1 MTMTIKRL
9 ITLSTAATV
18 AVLCLL
24 VFNVWNGFRQSQAS
38 SHEANVVALPALVA
52 MLETRFQV
60 IQIQQYLTDV
70 SATGESDGFADARTA
85 YQRAGASLDIV
96 AGHQPELGGQ
106 VASIKTSLAS
116 FHALGVDMANAYI
129 KSGRAAGNL
138 LMKRPDDGFDAS
150 AERLTAKLEA
160 LEKSVRKT
168 MSDSAQFAEGKIA
181 RARTEALILGL
192 AVCLLAIGSGV
203 VVYRLLIG
211 ILGSEPDDV
220 AQIAQGIAGGDLSQ
234 QIAVAATGSRSLL
247 GSMRDMQEGLRAL
260 IIRIGDATGLLSRAA
275 AELTNSA
282 TQVSTAAVTQHD
294 RTAAMAA
301 SIEQMS
307 ASTSVIAT
315 HAEHVQRS
323 AEDAQKLSVAGS
335 TAVAGAVSEMDRIA
349 NQILGTARTV
359 TALGEQSGQIT
370 RIVGVIREIAEQ
382 TNLLALN
389 AAIEAARAGEQG
401 RGFAVVADEVRKL
414 AERTSSATNEI
425 RATVDSVREGTLAAV
440 SEISAGSDAL
450 LAGVGLIR
458 RAGES
463 MDQIQRGVDRVLGA
477 ANEISLSLKEQD
489 LANQHISQNVEG
501 VAQMTEQTSLVVQ
514 NVSVSAAQLEDLA
527 RSMSE
532 SVHRFRI

>member
-1 MTMTIKRL
+1 
-9 ITLSTAATV
+9 
-18 AVLCLL
+18 
-24 VFNVWNGFRQSQAS
+24 
-38 SHEANVVALPALVA
+38 
-52 MLETRFQV
+52 
-60 IQIQQYLTDV
+60 
-70 SATGESDGFADARTA
+70 
-85 YQRAGASLDIV
+85 
-96 AGHQPELGGQ
+96 
-106 VASIKTSLAS
+106 
-116 FHALGVDMANAYI
+116 
-129 KSGRAAGNL
+129 
-138 LMKRPDDGFDAS
+138 
-150 AERLTAKLEA
+150 
-160 LEKSVRKT
+160 
-168 MSDSAQFAEGKIA
+168 
-181 RARTEALILGL
+181 
-192 AVCLLAIGSGV
+192 
-203 VVYRLLIG
+203 
-211 ILGSEPDDV
+211 
-220 AQIAQGIAGGDLSQ
+220 
-234 QIAVAATGSRSLL
+234 
-247 GSMRDMQEGLRAL
+247 
-260 IIRIGDATGLLSRAA
+260 
-275 AELTNSA
+275 
-282 TQVSTAAVTQHD
+282 
-294 RTAAMAA
+294 MAA

>member
-1 MTMTIKRL
+1 MTIKRL
-9 ITLSTAATV
+9 ITLSTAATL

-24 VFNVWNGFRQSQAS
+24 VFNVWNGFRQSQSS
-38 SHEANVVALPALVA
+38 SHEANTVALPALVA
-52 MLETRFQV
+52 MLEARFQV

-85 YQRAGASLDIV
+85 YERAGASLDIV

-106 VASIKTSLAS
+106 VASIKTSLAG
-116 FHALGVDMANAYI
+116 FHALGVEMANAYI

-168 MSDSAQFAEGKIA
+168 MSDSAELAEGKIA

-192 AVCLLAIGSGV
+192 AVCLLTIGSGV

-211 ILGSEPDDV
+211 ILGSEPDNV

-234 QIAVAATGSRSLL
+234 QIAVATTGSRSLL
-247 GSMRDMQEGLRAL
+247 GSMRDMQEGLRTL
-260 IIRIGDATGLLSRAA
+260 IVRIGDATGLLSRAA

-282 TQVSTAAVTQHD
+282 TQVSTAAVAQHG
-294 RTAAMAA
+294 RTVAMAA

-307 ASTSVIAT
+307 VSTSVIAT

-323 AEDAQKLSVAGS
+323 AEDAQQLSVAGS
-335 TAVAGAVSEMDRIA
+335 TAVAEAVSEMDRIA

-359 TALGEQSGQIT
+359 TALGEQSSQIT

-463 MDQIQRGVDRVLGA
+463 MNQIQRGVDRVLGA

-514 NVSVSAAQLEDLA
+514 NVSASAAQLEDLA

>member
-1 MTMTIKRL
+1 
-9 ITLSTAATV
+9 
-18 AVLCLL
+18 
-24 VFNVWNGFRQSQAS
+24 
-38 SHEANVVALPALVA
+38 
-52 MLETRFQV
+52 
-60 IQIQQYLTDV
+60 
-70 SATGESDGFADARTA
+70 
-85 YQRAGASLDIV
+85 
-96 AGHQPELGGQ
+96 
-106 VASIKTSLAS
+106 
-116 FHALGVDMANAYI
+116 
-129 KSGRAAGNL
+129 
-138 LMKRPDDGFDAS
+138 
-150 AERLTAKLEA
+150 
-160 LEKSVRKT
+160 
-168 MSDSAQFAEGKIA
+168 
-181 RARTEALILGL
+181 
-192 AVCLLAIGSGV
+192 
-203 VVYRLLIG
+203 
-211 ILGSEPDDV
+211 
-220 AQIAQGIAGGDLSQ
+220 
-234 QIAVAATGSRSLL
+234 
-247 GSMRDMQEGLRAL
+247 MRDMQEGLRAL